1 MTNKNE
7 KVTME
12 EMSKYTSAYSDEGL
26 LEKIGKY
33 AKQIGLNL
41 MYEVLLL
48 WYVLDKEDLPADV
61 KFKIYAALG
70 YFISPIDIVPDVLP
84 VVGYTDDA
92 VAVGLAFGIAHMY
105 VDEDVRRKAKAK
117 IDDIFGAGTSNE
129 L

>member
-1 MTNKNE
+1 MTNRNQ

-12 EMSKYTSAYSDEGL
+12 EMSKYAGSYSNEGL

-33 AKQIGLNL
+33 AKQIGLKL

-48 WYVLDKEDLPADV
+48 WYVLEKDDLPTDV
-61 KFKIYAALG
+61 KLKIYAALG
-70 YFISPIDIVPDVLP
+70 YFISPLDLVPDLLP

-105 VDEDVRRKAKAK
+105 IDEEVRRKAKAK